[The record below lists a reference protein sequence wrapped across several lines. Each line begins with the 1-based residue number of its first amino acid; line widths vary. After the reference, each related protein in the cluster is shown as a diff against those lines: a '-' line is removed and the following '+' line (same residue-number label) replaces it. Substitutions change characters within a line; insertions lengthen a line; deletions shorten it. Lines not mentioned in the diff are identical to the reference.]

1 MGIYAHILVAV
12 DFSKDT
18 DRIGERA
25 LALARASGARLTF
38 AHVVAAVLQEPLF
51 DVVTSL
57 PLDLEAQLVD
67 NAREGLGK
75 LTQRL
80 GIPDAECVVEVGTPK
95 AAIVRAA
102 QERRADLIVLGS
114 HGVHGLGILL
124 GSTANSVLHSA
135 PCDVLAVR
143 VEG

>member
-1 MGIYAHILVAV
+1 MAIYTHVLVAV

-18 DRIGERA
+18 DRVGERA

-38 AHVVAAVLQEPLF
+38 LHVVAAVLQEPLF

-57 PLDLEAQLVD
+57 PLDLETQLVD
-67 NAREGLGK
+67 NAREGLAR

-80 GIPDAECVVEVGTPK
+80 GASDAECVVEVGTPK
-95 AAIVRAA
+95 AAIVRSA
-102 QERRADLIVLGS
+102 QERGADLIVLGS

-124 GSTANSVLHSA
+124 GSTANGVLHSA